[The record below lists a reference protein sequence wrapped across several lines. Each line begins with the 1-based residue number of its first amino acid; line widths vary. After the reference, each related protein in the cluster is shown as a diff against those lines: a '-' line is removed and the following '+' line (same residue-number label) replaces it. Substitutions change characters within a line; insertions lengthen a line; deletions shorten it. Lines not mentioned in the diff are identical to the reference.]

1 MAKYTRKDLKVMQ
14 AWPLE
19 KKIAESSKLISE
31 WYDYYDGQVFVSF
44 SGGIDSTVLLH
55 LARRVCENIPAV
67 FVNTGVEYPEICE
80 FVKTVPNVEWLTP
93 KLTFAEIMDKYGYP
107 VISKEISNVID
118 GARKGQQYR
127 FKRLNGEVLDKNGQ
141 PSIFN
146 CQQYKF
152 LLDAPF
158 KISDKCCYH
167 IKKSPIYSYE
177 RKTKRKAIIGTM
189 TSESL
194 LRLQKWLQFGSNV
207 YESTHPTSKP
217 LSFWKDQDILQY
229 LKMNGI
235 PYCSI
240 YGDIVE
246 EKTKKGTRLKTTGV
260 ERTGCMY
267 CMLGVQHD
275 KIPNRFQQ
283 MQITHPEQYDFC
295 INTLGCGAVM
305 DFLGVPYKTQ
315 TEVLDIEHP

>member
-55 LARRVCENIPAV
+55 LARRVCESIPAV

-93 KLTFAEIMDKYGYP
+93 KLAFAEIMDKYGYP

-167 IKKSPIYSYE
+167 IKNHPSIH
-177 RKTKRKAIIGTM
+177 
-189 TSESL
+189 TSE
-194 LRLQKWLQFGSNV
+194 KPN
-207 YESTHPTSKP
+207 EKP
-217 LSFWKDQDILQY
+217 LSAL
-229 LKMNGI
+229 
-235 PYCSI
+235 
-240 YGDIVE
+240 
-246 EKTKKGTRLKTTGV
+246 
-260 ERTGCMY
+260 
-267 CMLGVQHD
+267 
-275 KIPNRFQQ
+275 
-283 MQITHPEQYDFC
+283 
-295 INTLGCGAVM
+295 
-305 DFLGVPYKTQ
+305 
-315 TEVLDIEHP
+315 